1 MSTAT
6 LLAALEVDVDSW
18 YEQGS
23 CVQDGA
29 DLFFNRADEIS
40 NDREALAKA
49 RCAVCPVLAEC
60 LEWALSAGEPS
71 GIWAGGSTTAER
83 INLQSEYA
91 IAS

>member
-18 YEQGS
+18 YDEGT

-29 DLFFNRADEIS
+29 DLFF
-40 NDREALAKA
+40 DRENEASSKRQAQAKA
-49 RCAVCPVLAEC
+49 RCASCPVLAEC
-60 LEWALSAGEPS
+60 LQWALSAGEPS
-71 GIWAGGSTTAER
+71 GVWAGGSTTAER
-83 INLQSEYA
+83 LNLQREFD